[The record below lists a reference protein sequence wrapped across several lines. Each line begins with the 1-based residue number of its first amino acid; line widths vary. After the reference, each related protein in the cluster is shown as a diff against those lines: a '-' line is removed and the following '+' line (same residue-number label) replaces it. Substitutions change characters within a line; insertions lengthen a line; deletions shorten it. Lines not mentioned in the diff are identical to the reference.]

1 MRDEDAGEIKDY
13 LCFFVFEFCLLI
25 LTLVYRFIYAV
36 AQLQDRVQSSQ
47 SYQDQERRRRAI
59 EFESTK
65 EDGSVH
71 VFNCVAI
78 VLNLIK
84 LPSVVGVFV
93 AYYYLF
99 GRALFGS
106 FGDGH
111 VVLRVCVSA
120 LLIYLAGI
128 VSIALLL
135 SIATRSG
142 LASFHSG
149 SSGYY
154 TSRFIL
160 WWFFMWLNRLCS
172 GLLLYP
178 IHGTY
183 LFNVWLRMTGAQIG
197 ERCFLD
203 PGAAGWFELDGLQIG
218 DDSFVMT
225 PNVHG
230 HFVDHGK
237 LQFAPVTVG
246 HKARVN
252 DGATVMPFTKI
263 SGNVTLL
270 TQCTTIKGNTLDS
283 GIYMG
288 NVAAVVKH
296 VQPLKLH
303 LEKGLNYLES
313 NLANQE
319 LSEDENEDDLRI
331 VIGKSGVD
339 LEMIQ
344 SRLTILLT
352 CVILP
357 LSLPLPLL
365 QLASKLLVQLFCR
378 DSSIGVKILSPFA
391 ATPPNME
398 KLTIH

>member
-1 MRDEDAGEIKDY
+1 MRDEDAGETIHY
-13 LCFFVFEFCLLI
+13 LCLFVFEFCLLI
-25 LTLVYRFIYAV
+25 LSLMYRFIYAV
-36 AQLQDRVQSSQ
+36 AQLQDSVQLSQ
-47 SYQDQERRRRAI
+47 SYQERRRGMI

-65 EDGSVH
+65 EDGSVYA
-71 VFNCVAI
+71 FNCVAI
-78 VLNLIK
+78 ILNLIK
-84 LPSVVGVFV
+84 LPLVVGVFV

-99 GRALFGS
+99 SRAVFGS
-106 FGDGH
+106 FGDEQ

-120 LLIYLAGI
+120 LLTYLAGI
-128 VSIALLL
+128 VSIALFL
-135 SIATRSG
+135 SIVTRSG

-183 LFNVWLRMTGAQIG
+183 LFNIWLRMTGAQIG

-218 DDSFVMT
+218 DDSFIMT
-225 PNVHG
+225 PNIHG

-252 DGATVMPFTKI
+252 DGATVMPFTEI
-263 SGNVTLL
+263 AGNVTLL

-313 NLANQE
+313 NLDNQE

-331 VIGKSGVD
+331 VIGKSEVG

-344 SRLTILLT
+344 SRSTILLT
-352 CVILP
+352 CVI
-357 LSLPLPLL
+357 SFSLL
-365 QLASKLLVQLFCR
+365 QSASKLLVQLFYR
-378 DSSIGVKILSPFA
+378 DSSIGVKILWLFVVILPK
-391 ATPPNME
+391 ME